1 MYSTWILNRVISSEI
16 NEFLHLGT
24 ELEIYGKLASVPFCQ
39 VRASLFSMSSLRNT
53 CMSSKQ
59 NFFVVLWVL
68 VPGTGCMAAFDHVSY
83 IIINAF
89 CWAPGVKD
97 GDQINFA
104 PDPGPPPAV
113 QDAPSLCQK
122 LASSAVLGIPGCV
135 IYSTVDV
142 GLQPQQPSKAHTAH
156 LHCLVGVLTLLSR

>member
-1 MYSTWILNRVISSEI
+1 MYSTWILNTAISSEI

-68 VPGTGCMAAFDHVSY
+68 VPGTGCMAAFGHVSY

-97 GDQINFA
+97 GDQIDFA

-113 QDAPSLCQK
+113 QDAQLFLHPPFAKNLPPALYLVFQDVSFTALWM
-122 LASSAVLGIPGCV
+122 LAFNLNNP
-135 IYSTVDV
+135 
-142 GLQPQQPSKAHTAH
+142 LR
-156 LHCLVGVLTLLSR
+156 LTQLICIAWWVF